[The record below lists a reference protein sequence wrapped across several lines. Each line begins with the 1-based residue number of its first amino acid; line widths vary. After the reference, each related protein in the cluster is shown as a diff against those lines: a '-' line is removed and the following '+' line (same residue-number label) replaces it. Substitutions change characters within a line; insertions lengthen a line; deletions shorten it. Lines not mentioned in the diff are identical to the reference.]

1 MKAMTMIDS
10 VLDNVIADLRQRSKK
25 SEYLNDPALW
35 AKEVLGKTMWSKQ
48 KEIAKSIVD
57 NTHTAV
63 VSCNGAGKSGLA
75 GMLAVWW
82 VAVHEPKEVAVIC
95 SAPTY
100 VQIARVLFTEMK
112 NNFDLATKNGH
123 QLPGQINQSQEWK
136 LDDGF
141 VMAWGRRPADK
152 DLISSFQGIHRRYV
166 MVILDEAGGI
176 PEDLYTATEAVTNT
190 EGARVL
196 AIGNPDSRGT
206 PFHRIFKEDPTWH
219 KIKISAF
226 DTHNFTN
233 EEVPDELRPL
243 LIQPAWVERQ
253 KISWGE
259 DSARYK
265 SKIMAE
271 FPDEA
276 DNTFF
281 SQNAI
286 DKAIDTTFDEDLTQ
300 EAVLGVD
307 LARFGEDESVVYI
320 NRGGRCRKLET
331 WSKAT
336 AVESANRVHQLARE
350 HGVTQVRV
358 DATGLGGPVVDM
370 LANMAD
376 NKYVVISMLG
386 SAASPDKMRWL
397 NARAHIYDELREAMS
412 EGKID
417 LDPED
422 KSLLDEMLMIQY
434 KFSAKGAIQ
443 IESKDDMRSRGVK
456 SPDSLDALTYATANL
471 SHIVNNKY
479 GDKKA
484 GDLVTYD
491 YNSLDSEHP
500 FYSNWVW

>member
-1 MKAMTMIDS
+1 MIDN
-10 VLDNVIADLRQRSKK
+10 VLDGVIADLRKRSKK
-25 SEYLNDPALW
+25 EEYLTDPALW
-35 AKEVLGKTMWSKQ
+35 ASEVLGKTMWSKQ
-48 KEIAKSIVD
+48 REIAKSIVD

-112 NNFDLATKNGH
+112 ANFDLAKKNGFT
-123 QLPGQINQSQEWK
+123 LPGQINQSQEWK
-136 LDDGF
+136 LEDGF

-196 AIGNPDSRGT
+196 AIGNPDARGT
-206 PFHRIFKEDPTWH
+206 SFHRIFREDPTWH

-226 DTHNFTN
+226 DTPNFTD
-233 EEVPDELRPL
+233 EVVPDELRPL

-259 DSARYK
+259 ESARYK
-265 SKIMAE
+265 SKILAE

-281 SQNAI
+281 SQIAI
-286 DKAIDTTFDEDLTQ
+286 DRGIDTEVVEDYGITPK
-300 EAVLGVD
+300 LGVD
-307 LARFGEDESVVYI
+307 LARFGEDDSVVFM
-320 NRGGRCRKLET
+320 NRDGRCRKIDT

-336 AVESANRVHQLARE
+336 AVESANRIHRLATE
-350 HGVTQVRV
+350 HGVKEVRV
-358 DATGLGGPVVDM
+358 DGAGLGGPVIDILVN
-370 LANMAD
+370 LANDA
-376 NKYVVISMLG
+376 YTVISLLG
-386 SAASPDKMRWL
+386 SAASPDNTRWF
-397 NARAHIYDELREAMS
+397 NARAYNFDSLREQLL

-417 LDPED
+417 IDPDD
-422 KSLLDEMLMIQY
+422 KPLLDELLMIQY
-434 KFSAKGAIQ
+434 KFSPKGAIQ

-456 SPDSLDALTYATANL
+456 SPDSLDALVYATVDL
-471 SHIVNNKY
+471 SPLMEGKFAGLKP
-479 GDKKA
+479 GDR
-484 GDLVTYD
+484 VTVD
-491 YNSLDSEHP
+491 EMPFERQDPFLSLW
-500 FYSNWVW
+500 NW